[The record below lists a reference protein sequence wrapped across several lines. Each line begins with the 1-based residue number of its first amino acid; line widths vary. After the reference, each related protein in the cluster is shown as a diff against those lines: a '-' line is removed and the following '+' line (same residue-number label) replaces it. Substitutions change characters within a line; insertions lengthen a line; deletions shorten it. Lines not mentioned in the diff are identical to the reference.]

1 MSAGSFAG
9 SVYSPQSGAAPIA
22 RRSAPMAPVDTSQ
35 SQYNPATAQRLGRE
49 AQADYT
55 SRAAASLYGGLA
67 PDQKK
72 TFMPQAPAPTTVEN
86 IAGSTTYTPQA
97 GAASLTVNGPGGR
110 MVDNSPNPEGAGHA
124 EFTRQFTAALA
135 AGKGD
140 EFAGKYMP
148 QGARGIQAQYDQAN
162 QVTRP
167 MPMDA
172 ESLAMRDPAWQV
184 RNAAVLNAGKAAVA
198 DKNNATRETVATT
211 NAAGRGAV
219 AQTAADARTTAATA
233 TATAGVAGKLGAA
246 NIAATER
253 GREADA
259 KLAQN
264 QSLVDAKTG
273 LVTEQAKALAAKGQV
288 TPEDKYKA
296 HKDILGNARMT
307 DSEKVAALHQ
317 IDALGGGNS
326 PAAGQ
331 PPAANVGA
339 LQSDSRWVKQPDGTY
354 THPDRPGKR
363 FQDTGTSLKEIA
375 S

>member
-1 MSAGSFAG
+1 
-9 SVYSPQSGAAPIA
+9 
-22 RRSAPMAPVDTSQ
+22 MAPVDTSQ

-55 SRAAASLYGGLA
+55 SRAAASMYGGLA
-67 PDQKK
+67 SDQKK

-148 QGARGIQAQYDQAN
+148 QGATGIQAQYDQAN

-172 ESLAMRDPAWQV
+172 ESLAMRDADPRV
-184 RNAAVLNAGKAAVA
+184 RAAAV
-198 DKNNATRETVATT
+198 

-219 AQTAADARTTAATA
+219 AQTAAAARTTAAT
-233 TATAGVAGKLGAA
+233 TAANAKRPGLAETIEKGAVGLGNAVGKVGSAIAGAFGKVGAA
-246 NIAATER
+246 NATATER

-296 HKDILGNARMT
+296 HVDILKNARMT
-307 DSEKVAALHQ
+307 ATEKVAALQQ
-317 IDALGGGNS
+317 IEALGGGNS